1 MPHKIEV
8 FVSNC
13 FLCRNILNEIEAGKC
28 AGCQLIVHN
37 LTENVDQNL
46 VQKYKITVVPTI
58 VIDGKIKI
66 EGRPDIPFICSDET
80 YRYFER
86 KYSLKNFSRE

>member
-13 FLCRNILNEIEAGKC
+13 FLCKKVLDEIEIGKC
-28 AGCQLIVHN
+28 AGCKLIVYN
-37 LTENVDQNL
+37 LDKKTKSATA
-46 VQKYKITVVPTI
+46 QKYGVRVVPTI

-66 EGRPDIPFICSDET
+66 EGKPDIPFICSNET
-80 YRYFER
+80 YRHFTKRYGM
-86 KYSLKNFSRE
+86 K